1 MKRYDCIDL
10 FIYIYQGVCVK
21 ATLHQYLTE
30 YSNNFQVGMD
40 SLEGEG
46 EEGEEY

>member
-1 MKRYDCIDL
+1 MIAQ
-10 FIYIYQGVCVK
+10 IYLYTYIRDRICVK

>member
-1 MKRYDCIDL
+1 MIAQ
-10 FIYIYQGVCVK
+10 IYLYTYIRDRNVK